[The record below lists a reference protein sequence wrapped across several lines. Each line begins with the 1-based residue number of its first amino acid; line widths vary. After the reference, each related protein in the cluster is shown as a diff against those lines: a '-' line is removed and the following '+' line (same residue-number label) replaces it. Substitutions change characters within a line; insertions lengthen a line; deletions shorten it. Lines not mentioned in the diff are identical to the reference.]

1 MEPEMKKWRHEK
13 WVETALKNFK
23 KNYFAALYVENS
35 GDALDLIMGMLSR
48 ETIVGLGDSL
58 TLQEIGV
65 WRTLEEGGYNH
76 LNPWRK
82 GISREESLAL
92 RRRAFTSDIFLTG
105 TNAVTL
111 DGKLVSIDGLGNRVA
126 AMIFGPKKVV
136 VVAGINKLVRNVE
149 EALWR
154 IKNISAPVNAKKHN
168 YPPSINPPCG
178 ETGFCSECSPPRR
191 LCCNTAIIEGCSRDK
206 ERITVVI
213 VGEELGY

>member
-1 MEPEMKKWRHEK
+1 MEPEMTKWRHEI
-13 WVETALKNFK
+13 WAETALKNFK
-23 KNYFAALYVENS
+23 KNYFATAYVENS
-35 GDALDLIMGMLSR
+35 GDAFDLIMGMVSKDM
-48 ETIVGLGDSL
+48 IVGLGDSL

-65 WRTLEEGGYNH
+65 WRALEEGGYNY

-82 GISREESLAL
+82 GINREESLAL

-111 DGKLVSIDGLGNRVA
+111 DGKIVSIDGLGNRVA

-136 VVAGINKLVRNVE
+136 VVAGINKLVKNVE
-149 EALWR
+149 NALWR

-168 YPPSINPPCG
+168 YSPSISAPCG

-191 LCCNTAIIEGCSRDK
+191 LCCNTVIIEGCSRDK